1 MGIKVA
7 LPDIDGIM
15 ASKVKE
21 IEDAIVYNLS
31 YVGERCVNEA
41 RTGHTYTDRTGNL
54 TSSMGYVLVKDG
66 QIIRESS
73 FEPVHGQYENMQRVQ
88 FIVKATGKKVDYSA
102 KGQSGDGQEG
112 ARTGKTFARSI
123 ASRFPSGIVLIVTAG
138 MNYARYV
145 SDRGFNVLA
154 SAEILAEKLV
164 PQLMQRLGY
173 ERR

>member
-66 QIIRESS
+66 QIIRQSS
-73 FEPVHGQYENMQRVQ
+73 FESLSTDGTGS
-88 FIVKATGKKVDYSA
+88 KAGEA
-102 KGQSGDGQEG
+102 
-112 ARTGKTFARSI
+112 FARSLS
-123 ASRFPSGIVLIVTAG
+123 AEYPSGIALIVVAG
-138 MNYARYV
+138 MNYAGYV
-145 SDRGFNVLA
+145 ADRGFNVLQK
-154 SAEILAEKLV
+154 AEILAEKLV
-164 PQLMQRLGY
+164 PQILEQIGF

>member
-41 RTGHTYTDRTGNL
+41 RTGYTYTDRTGNL

-66 QIIRESS
+66 QVIKQSS
-73 FEPVHGQYENMQRVQ
+73 FEK
-88 FIVKATGKKVDYSA
+88 VKDGDDGVKRGPDMAREIAAQTS
-102 KGQSGDGQEG
+102 KG
-112 ARTGKTFARSI
+112 I
-123 ASRFPSGIVLIVTAG
+123 ALIVVAG

-145 SDRGFNVLA
+145 ADRGFNVLA

-164 PQLMQRLGY
+164 PQLMRRLGY